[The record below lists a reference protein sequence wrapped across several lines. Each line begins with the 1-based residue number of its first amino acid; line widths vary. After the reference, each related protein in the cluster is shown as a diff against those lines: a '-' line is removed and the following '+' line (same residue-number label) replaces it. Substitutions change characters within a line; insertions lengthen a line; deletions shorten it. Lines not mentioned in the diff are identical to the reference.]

1 MRMSLQATTVHQK
14 PIPLARRLVNL
25 STDLESIPDPRTY
38 VQKLIDEVP
47 SSKIC
52 EQLEIYLLTGD
63 LEYATLQPAE
73 AFKAVVYATR
83 PVVGIPVQTANG
95 IQPSPAL
102 GDASDLPV
110 VMSRPLLFDEL
121 LVMHYQD
128 NVTERYEFD
137 EGAVERVIHAP
148 LTLNWDSIDYDLLG
162 ESLNKA
168 FYWPQERD
176 VPQEIGP
183 WLTKVPSERTT
194 LITGLKRAGYSLDTL
209 QGLKLDPSM
218 IYEDGVNDLGVCV
231 LTDEH
236 ISAINDEIGLIAD
249 PYQGTIWFSDDGS
262 FFKGT
267 LVSQSSSGL
276 KPGYYGGVKRP
287 HGATGAVVSTRGSI
301 MDSYTLVPW
310 KASMNRQQTDY
321 AGLIF
326 PVREE
331 LPTPETFAKAAL
343 GFPPFIQNLNEQ
355 LISSAGELFRR
366 VSVSGYAGKISIG
379 LSQSGVQFIIRGPN
393 VKERTQTM
401 VWLFNPSLPVHMKLM
416 KVKVQFI
423 QDETLL
429 GNLIQLNL
437 HATNHDWIERWYIQ
451 WAGRDCDGDGAV
463 LTADPIVIKYAVWPS
478 KVQWHDTTQYK
489 SVADYPAGDC
499 ESCIRVA
506 TERIRLHA
514 GKIGVLDKLA
524 RRIHRKDPELLTWKL
539 RVLLSEGI
547 QRAISAQKK
556 NSGLDMSKIYSMLKS
571 MLPVGS
577 DQWLFGNV
585 HDEIDQIS
593 ANVRA
598 YLRDRSE
605 VGVPDFESLFDELR
619 NMSDSM
625 PKHIQA
631 AQDVLAL
638 LQEIPTDSH
647 HQFKSKGRE
656 LYAKYQARASRDQ
669 MEEVLGFIVKAK
681 ALWRTGCLYN
691 DHDYSL
697 GYNQKINVVRSWSRT
712 LSRHAPTRLLVGAM
726 IQHLSLN
733 LLSHILDAQDL
744 EHLNLLNGYYLPVST
759 GKDLQ
764 VGMVGSRGSYAA
776 LIVHPH
782 FLSVLDEKKQ
792 YRIEDIHVLN
802 GSNWITRTSHRSKQS
817 THLIRVKEVR

>member
-1 MRMSLQATTVHQK
+1 
-14 PIPLARRLVNL
+14 
-25 STDLESIPDPRTY
+25 
-38 VQKLIDEVP
+38 
-47 SSKIC
+47 
-52 EQLEIYLLTGD
+52 
-63 LEYATLQPAE
+63 
-73 AFKAVVYATR
+73 
-83 PVVGIPVQTANG
+83 
-95 IQPSPAL
+95 
-102 GDASDLPV
+102 
-110 VMSRPLLFDEL
+110 
-121 LVMHYQD
+121 
-128 NVTERYEFD
+128 
-137 EGAVERVIHAP
+137 
-148 LTLNWDSIDYDLLG
+148 
-162 ESLNKA
+162 
-168 FYWPQERD
+168 
-176 VPQEIGP
+176 
-183 WLTKVPSERTT
+183 
-194 LITGLKRAGYSLDTL
+194 
-209 QGLKLDPSM
+209 
-218 IYEDGVNDLGVCV
+218 
-231 LTDEH
+231 
-236 ISAINDEIGLIAD
+236 
-249 PYQGTIWFSDDGS
+249 
-262 FFKGT
+262 
-267 LVSQSSSGL
+267 
-276 KPGYYGGVKRP
+276 
-287 HGATGAVVSTRGSI
+287 

-310 KASMNRQQTDY
+310 KASMNRQQADY
-321 AGLIF
+321 AGIIF
-326 PVREE
+326 PVREK
-331 LPTPETFAKAAL
+331 LPTPETFAKSAL

-355 LISSAGELFRR
+355 LISSVGELFRR
-366 VSVSGYAGKISIG
+366 VSVSGYAGKVAVGVSE
-379 LSQSGVQFIIRGPN
+379 SDVQFIIRGPN

-524 RRIHRKDPELLTWKL
+524 RRIHRQDPELLTWKL

-571 MLPVGS
+571 MLPAGS

-598 YLRDRSE
+598 YLRDREE
-605 VGVPDFESLFDELR
+605 VGVPEFESLFDELV
-619 NMSDSM
+619 NVSDSM

-631 AQDVLAL
+631 AQEVLAL
-638 LQEIPTDSH
+638 LQEIPTDTYH
-647 HQFKSKGRE
+647 RFKAKGRE
-656 LYAKYQARASRDQ
+656 LYAKYQARGAQDQ
-669 MEEVLGFIVKAK
+669 IKEVLGFTVKAK
-681 ALWRTGCLYN
+681 ALWRTGCLHN

-697 GYNQKINVVRSWSRT
+697 SYNQKINVVRSWSRA
-712 LSRHAPTRLLVGAM
+712 LSENVPTRLLVGAM

-733 LLSHILDAQDL
+733 LLSHILDVQDL
-744 EHLNLLNGYYLPVST
+744 EALNLLNGYYLPLST
-759 GKDLQ
+759 QKELQ
-764 VGMVGSRGSYAA
+764 NGMIGSRGSYAA
-776 LIVHPH
+776 FIVHPH

-792 YRIEDIHVLN
+792 YQVKFVHVLS
-802 GSNWITRTSHRSKQS
+802 GPNWITRTTHQPKQS
-817 THLIRVKEVR
+817 THLIHVKEVK

>member
-1 MRMSLQATTVHQK
+1 MSLQATPVHQK
-14 PIPLARRLVNL
+14 PVPLARRLVNL

-38 VQKLIDEVP
+38 VQKLIDEVH

-52 EQLEIYLLTGD
+52 EQLETYLLTRD
-63 LEYATLQPAE
+63 PEYATIQLAE

-83 PVVGIPVQTANG
+83 PVVGTPVHTANG

-137 EGAVERVIHAP
+137 EGTEERVIHAP

-176 VPQEIGP
+176 IPPEIGP
-183 WLTKVPSERTT
+183 WLTNVPSERTT
-194 LITGLKRAGYSLDTL
+194 MITGLKRQGHRLESLS
-209 QGLKLDPSM
+209 GLKLDPSM
-218 IYEDGVNDLGVCV
+218 LYEDGVNDLGVCV
-231 LTDEH
+231 LSDEH
-236 ISAINDEIGLIAD
+236 IHAINDELGLIAD
-249 PYQGTIWFSDDGS
+249 PYQGTIWFYDGS

-276 KPGYYGGVKRP
+276 QPGYYGGVKRP
-287 HGATGAVVSTRGSI
+287 HGATGAAVSTRGSI

-310 KASMNRQQTDY
+310 KASMNRQQADY
-321 AGLIF
+321 AGIIF
-326 PVREE
+326 PVREN

-343 GFPPFIQNLNEQ
+343 GFPPYVQNLNEQ
-355 LISSAGELFRR
+355 LISSVGELFRR
-366 VSVSGYAGKISIG
+366 VPVSGYAGKVAVGESE
-379 LSQSGVQFIIRGPN
+379 SDVQFIIRGPN
-393 VKERTQTM
+393 VKERSQTM
-401 VWLFNPSLPVHMKLM
+401 VWLFNPTLPVHSKLM
-416 KVKVQFI
+416 KIKVQFV
-423 QDETLL
+423 QDETML

-437 HATNHDWIERWYIQ
+437 HPANHYFVDTWWIK
-451 WAGRDCDGDGAV
+451 WAGRDNDGDGIV
-463 LTADPIVIKYAVWPS
+463 LSDDPIVMKEAVWPD
-478 KVQWHDTTQYK
+478 KIRWHDTTQYK
-489 SVADYPAGDC
+489 SMADTAAGDQ
-499 ESCIRVA
+499 EACIRVA

-524 RRIHRKDPELLTWKL
+524 RRIYRQDPELLTWEL

-547 QRAISAQKK
+547 QRAISSQKK
-556 NSGLDMSKIYSMLKS
+556 NSGLDMSKIYSMLRS
-571 MLPVGS
+571 ILPAGS

-598 YLRDRSE
+598 YLRDREE
-605 VGVPDFESLFDELR
+605 VGVPEFESLFDELGEV
-619 NMSDSM
+619 SQSM
-625 PKHIQA
+625 PEHMKA
-631 AQDVLAL
+631 AQEVLAL
-638 LQEIPTDSH
+638 LQEIPTDTYH
-647 HQFKSKGRE
+647 RFKAKGRE
-656 LYAKYQARASRDQ
+656 LYAKYQARASQDQ
-669 MEEVLGFIVKAK
+669 IKEVLGFIVKAK
-681 ALWRTGCLYN
+681 ALWRTGCLHN

-697 GYNQKINVVRSWSRT
+697 SYNQKINVLRSWSRA
-712 LSRHAPTRLLVGAM
+712 LSENVPTRLLVGAM

-733 LLSHILDAQDL
+733 LLSHILDVQDL
-744 EHLNLLNGYYLPVST
+744 EHLNLLNGYYLPLST
-759 GKDLQ
+759 QKELQ
-764 VGMVGSRGSYAA
+764 VGVVGSRGSYAA

-792 YRIEDIHVLN
+792 YRIEYVHVLS
-802 GSNWITRTSHRSKQS
+802 GPNWITRTSHQPKQS
-817 THLIRVKEVR
+817 THLIHVKEVK